1 MGVIAGQLG
10 YTGLRVF
17 RYTSQGLT
25 TGAGRPSFAPCDES
39 NDDDDCYDARR
50 GFVFLEVLPVSR
62 STTVVPIRLKT
73 ALAER
78 VKATAAYTGRSTN
91 RYIADLLAAVLGD
104 ERRA

>member
-1 MGVIAGQLG
+1 M
-10 YTGLRVF
+10 
-17 RYTSQGLT
+17 
-25 TGAGRPSFAPCDES
+25 
-39 NDDDDCYDARR
+39 
-50 GFVFLEVLPVSR
+50 FLEVLPVSR